1 LIFILNTYIY
11 IAIMWYINI
20 LIDTENISAYD
31 FLGHQFIEKSICN
44 IYHSIKVKFNED
56 YKILNKC
63 LEEHI
68 IQYINNMSSSKI
80 ESMVYNYGIDNAI
93 LLLNDYVVNSK
104 KHINTTSKS
113 LLFSIFMSR
122 FNLEFKVEYTR
133 NKYNNNYI
141 ISSIVIIQKF
151 WRNIL
156 MNRNKITKYK
166 VCKEIDYVIDKINK
180 QIVETSVKNIL
191 IYIVNKYRRRLS
203 ETLRI

>member
-1 LIFILNTYIY
+1 
-11 IAIMWYINI
+11 M
-20 LIDTENISAYD
+20 LIDTENISVYD
-31 FLGHQFIEKSICN
+31 FLGYQFIEKCICDIYNSIE
-44 IYHSIKVKFNED
+44 VKYTED
-56 YKILNKC
+56 YKKLNKC
-63 LEEHI
+63 LEENI
-68 IQYINNMSSSKI
+68 IQYVNNMSSSKI
-80 ESMVYNYGIDNAI
+80 ECMVYNYGIDNAI

-113 LLFSIFMSR
+113 LIFSIFMSR

-133 NKYNNNYI
+133 NNYNNNYI

-166 VCKEIDYVIDKINK
+166 VYKEFDYVIDKINK

>member
-1 LIFILNTYIY
+1 
-11 IAIMWYINI
+11 
-20 LIDTENISAYD
+20 
-31 FLGHQFIEKSICN
+31 
-44 IYHSIKVKFNED
+44 
-56 YKILNKC
+56 
-63 LEEHI
+63 
-68 IQYINNMSSSKI
+68 
-80 ESMVYNYGIDNAI
+80 MVYNYGIDNAI

-133 NKYNNNYI
+133 NNYNNNYI

-156 MNRNKITKYK
+156 MNRNNITKYK
-166 VCKEIDYVIDKINK
+166 VQKEFDYVVDKINK